1 MTETNTNEKKYEV
14 VAKYIKDI
22 SFEIPSPDSFVDAAQ
37 NLGSYSTKLDLNSNP
52 YKNNLVELNCK
63 FLLEAPESIQ
73 NKIHAEVCI
82 SIVFKLTDPKMTSDE
97 VKKTILV
104 AIPSEHFEFMKD
116 VVTSLFQK
124 SGFKNFNFNK
134 TIDFEELYK
143 QQIANW
149 A

>member
-52 YKNNLVELNCK
+52 YKNNLLELNCK

-134 TIDFEELYK
+134 TIDFEVLYK
-143 QQIANW
+143 QQFAN
-149 A
+149 

>member
-37 NLGSYSTKLDLNSNP
+37 NLGLYSTKLDLNSNP

-63 FLLEAPESIQ
+63 FLLEAPETIQ

-143 QQIANW
+143 QQFAN
-149 A
+149 

>member
-52 YKNNLVELNCK
+52 YKNNLIELNCK

-116 VVTSLFQK
+116 IVTSLFQK

-143 QQIANW
+143 QQFAN
-149 A
+149 

>member
-1 MTETNTNEKKYEV
+1 MNETNNDQKKYEV

-37 NLGSYSTKLDLNSNP
+37 NLGAYATKLDLNSNP
-52 YKNNLVELNCK
+52 YKNNLIELNCK
-63 FLLEAPESIQ
+63 FLIEAPENIQ

-82 SIVFKLTDPKMTSDE
+82 SIVFKLTDPKMTADE

-104 AIPSEHFEFMKD
+104 SIPSEHFEFMKD
-116 VVTSLFQK
+116 IVTSLFQK

-143 QQIANW
+143 QQFAN
-149 A
+149 

>member
-1 MTETNTNEKKYEV
+1 MNETNNDQKKYEV

-37 NLGSYSTKLDLNSNP
+37 NLGSYATKLDLKSNP
-52 YKNNLVELNCK
+52 YKNNLIELNCK
-63 FLLEAPESIQ
+63 FLLEAPENIQ

-82 SIVFKLTDPKMTSDE
+82 SIVFKLTDPKMTADE

-104 AIPSEHFEFMKD
+104 SIPNEHFEFMKD
-116 VVTSLFQK
+116 IVTSLFQK
-124 SGFKNFNFNK
+124 SGFKNFNFDK

-143 QQIANW
+143 QQFAN
-149 A
+149 

>member
-1 MTETNTNEKKYEV
+1 MNETNNDQKKYEV

-37 NLGSYSTKLDLNSNP
+37 NLGSYATKLDLNSNP
-52 YKNNLVELNCK
+52 YKNNLIELSCK
-63 FLLEAPESIQ
+63 FLLEAPENIQ

-82 SIVFKLTDPKMTSDE
+82 SIVFKLTDSKMTADE

-104 AIPSEHFEFMKD
+104 SIPSEHFEYMKD
-116 VVTSLFQK
+116 IVTSLFQK

-143 QQIANW
+143 QQFAN
-149 A
+149 

>member
-1 MTETNTNEKKYEV
+1 MNETNTSEKKYEV

-63 FLLEAPESIQ
+63 FLLEAPENIQ

-143 QQIANW
+143 QQFAN
-149 A
+149 

>member
-52 YKNNLVELNCK
+52 YKNNLLELNCK

-143 QQIANW
+143 QQFAN
-149 A
+149 

>member
-1 MTETNTNEKKYEV
+1 MNETNTSEKKYEV

-143 QQIANW
+143 QQFAN
-149 A
+149 

>member
-1 MTETNTNEKKYEV
+1 MNETNTSEKKYEV

-63 FLLEAPESIQ
+63 FLLEAPETIQ

-143 QQIANW
+143 QQFAN
-149 A
+149 